1 MDNRDS
7 QDEVIE
13 KIKKA
18 MRLARKAGT
27 DGERAAAEAAARR
40 LAERNG
46 ISLES
51 VDYTECD
58 AKAVRIDGDADRWTR
73 TGKECHYAGMILRK
87 HFGVIVIQH
96 FRRGSRKMR
105 LDFIGSRLNIAVAE
119 YVYEILWRESLRA
132 WGAAHKAVKMEYDG
146 LLLAQGLEHRRDWS
160 GRIRRPTLLKKDS
173 FMVGWFAKID
183 EKLTAHPLRNDTEQL
198 AAERKAAEDLLK
210 RQDGVRDK
218 EIRSDSS
225 DQASMSRGYAE
236 ADKVNLSRPC
246 EGRWRQNAMLGG
258 GASPLALAERRAS

>member
-1 MDNRDS
+1 MEDR

-27 DGERAAAEAAARR
+27 DGERAAAEAAAKR
-40 LAERNG
+40 LADAHG
-46 ISLES
+46 ISLAS
-51 VDYTECD
+51 VEVTECD

-132 WGAAHKAVKMEYDG
+132 WGEAHKAVVKEYDAIMEANG
-146 LLLAQGLEHRRDWS
+146 VEHRRDWA
-160 GRIRRPTLLKKDS
+160 GRRQRPVLLKKDS
-173 FMVGWFAKID
+173 FMCGWFARID
-183 EKLTAHPLRNDTEQL
+183 EKLTAHPLRNDMAQL
-198 AAERKAAEDLLK
+198 EAEKKAAEDLLK
-210 RQDGVRDK
+210 RQQGVKNKDV
-218 EIRSDSS
+218 RSDKS
-225 DQASMSRGYAE
+225 DAESAAKGYAE

-246 EGRWRQNAMLGG
+246 EGRGRSPLQVGG
-258 GASPLALAERRAS
+258 GASPFALADRRAS

>member
-1 MDNRDS
+1 MEERQDK

-27 DGERAAAEAAARR
+27 DGERAAAEAAAKR

-46 ISLES
+46 ISLASIE
-51 VDYTECD
+51 VTECE
-58 AKAVRIDGDADRWTR
+58 AKAVRVDGEKDWTR
-73 TGKECHYAGMILRK
+73 TGKECHYASMILRK

-96 FRRGSRKMR
+96 FRRGSRKMK

-132 WGAAHKAVKMEYDG
+132 WCEAHKAVVKEYDAMMEANG
-146 LLLAQGLEHRRDWS
+146 IEHRRDWA
-160 GRIRRPTLLKKDS
+160 GRRQRPVLLKKDS
-173 FMVGWFAKID
+173 FMSGWYARID
-183 EKLTAHPLRNDTEQL
+183 EKLTAHPLRNDTAQL
-198 AAERKAAEDLLK
+198 EAEKQAAEDLLK
-210 RQDGVRDK
+210 RQQGIKDRNFHSDK
-218 EIRSDSS
+218 SDRE
-225 DQASMSRGYAE
+225 SMMKGYAE

-246 EGRWRQNAMLGG
+246 EGRGR
-258 GASPLALAERRAS
+258 SPLQVGAANPFALAM

>member
-1 MDNRDS
+1 MQDN

-18 MRLARKAGT
+18 MRLARKAGS

-40 LAERNG
+40 LADAHG

-51 VDYTECD
+51 VEVTECD
-58 AKAVRIDGDADRWTR
+58 AKAVRVDGEEAKWRR
-73 TGKECHYAGMILRK
+73 TGKECHYAAMTLRK

-96 FRRGSRKMR
+96 FRRGDRRMK

-132 WGAAHKAVKMEYDG
+132 WDAAHKAVVKEFDAIMETNG
-146 LLLAQGLEHRRDWS
+146 IEHRRDWA
-160 GRIRRPTLLKKDS
+160 GRRQRPVLLKKDS
-173 FMVGWFAKID
+173 FMCGWFARID
-183 EKLTAHPLRNDTEQL
+183 EKLTAHPLRNDMAQL
-198 AAERKAAEDLLK
+198 EAEKKAAEDLFK
-210 RQDGVRDK
+210 RQQDIKNRSVRRDN
-218 EIRSDSS
+218 SDMES
-225 DQASMSRGYAE
+225 AAKGYAE

-246 EGRWRQNAMLGG
+246 EGRGR
-258 GASPLALAERRAS
+258 SPLQVGAANPFALAM